1 MPTEAAACSELT
13 CSELGDFDNTY
24 GESTVC
30 GERDATSL
38 GGSCSGA
45 LSWEAAKAFCEDAG
59 ARLCTSVE
67 ILDQESRGTGCSY
80 DMEHLWSKTSCGGGS
95 YLVAYGDPENTQNM
109 GTATICVEESSTTYY
124 AACCADTV
132 GCTGM

>member
-30 GERDATSL
+30 GERDAASL

-59 ARLCTSVE
+59 TRMCTSGE
-67 ILDQESRGTGCSY
+67 ILDRESRGTGCLY
-80 DMEHLWSKTSCGGGS
+80 DSEQQWSKTSCGDGS
-95 YLVAYGDPENTQNM
+95 YLVAYGNPETY
-109 GTATICVEESSTTYY
+109 GTATTCVEESSAAYY
-124 AACCADTV
+124 ATCCADTV
-132 GCTGM
+132 GCTGI